1 MLRFF
6 DVGFN
11 SLNEKDSKEIF
22 TLRKR
27 VFKDRLDW
35 MVECS
40 NGMESD
46 EYDCCRTIYLL
57 GGVGDNYVCGVR
69 FIETECPNMITG
81 TFKEYFD
88 KFDIPK
94 GNFIEASRLFIEK
107 GRSQKLRFQG
117 YPVSTLLF
125 LSMINYARF
134 YQYEG
139 IYAIVSHSMYVIFK
153 RSGWLI
159 SIIEKSVSEKK
170 QDIYLIFMPV
180 DEHSQRTLISLARQK
195 APFLGG
201 SLNTWPLSLS
211 VREHGSDQL

>member
-1 MLRFF
+1 MLNFF
-6 DVGFN
+6 DVGFD
-11 SLNEKDSKEIF
+11 SLDEKDSNEIF

-57 GGVGDNYVCGVR
+57 GGFDNNYVCGVR
-69 FIETECPNMITG
+69 FIETKYPNMITG
-81 TFKEYFD
+81 TFKKYFD
-88 KFDIPK
+88 KIDIPE

-107 GRSQKLRFQG
+107 GRSQQLRCKG

-139 IYAIVSHSMYVIFK
+139 IYAIVSHPMYVIFK
-153 RSGWLI
+153 RSGWRI
-159 SIIEKSVSEKK
+159 SMIEKSVSEKK
-170 QDIYLIFMPV
+170 QNIYLIFMPI
-180 DEHSQRTLISLARQK
+180 DEQSQHTLITSALQK

-201 SLNTWPLSLS
+201 NLNTWPLSLS
-211 VREHGSDQL
+211 VREYGSD

>member
-1 MLRFF
+1 MLSFSE
-6 DVGFN
+6 VGFN
-11 SLNEKDSKEIF
+11 YLNKNDAEEVFS
-22 TLRKR
+22 LRKL

-35 MVECS
+35 MVECN

-46 EYDCCRTIYLL
+46 EYDSCRTMYLL
-57 GGVGDNYVCGVR
+57 GGVNNHYFCGVR
-69 FIETECPNMITG
+69 FIETKYPNMITG
-81 TFKEYFD
+81 AFKEYFD

-107 GRSQKLRFQG
+107 GRSQQLRCQG

-134 YQYEG
+134 YQYDG
-139 IYAIVSHSMYVIFK
+139 IYAIVSHPMYVIFK

-159 SIIEKSVSEKK
+159 SMIEKSVSEKK

-180 DEHSQRTLISLARQK
+180 DERSQQTLISLARQK
-195 APFLGG
+195 APFLGC

-211 VREHGSDQL
+211 VLENGSD

>member
-1 MLRFF
+1 MLSFF
-6 DVGFN
+6 DIGFN
-11 SLNEKDSKEIF
+11 FLNEKDSKEIY

-27 VFKDRLDW
+27 VFKDRLNW

-57 GGVGDNYVCGVR
+57 GGTSDYYFCGVR
-69 FIETECPNMITG
+69 FIETKYPNMITG
-81 TFKEYFD
+81 AFKGYFD

-107 GRSQKLRFQG
+107 GRSQQLRCQG

-125 LSMINYARF
+125 LSMINYARS

-139 IYAIVSHSMYVIFK
+139 IYAIVSHPMYVILK

-180 DEHSQRTLISLARQK
+180 DEHSQHNLISLARQK
-195 APFLGG
+195 ASFLEC

-211 VREHGSDQL
+211 VRENGSD